1 MEKNTENARPN
12 GKGHIGASVM
22 YLLIVGIAFA
32 IMTAVL
38 LFFPRTEYSELE
50 KRDLAEFPDITDI
63 ESIKKDPA
71 KFTASVSSWF
81 SDTEP
86 YRDELMTMSM
96 SIRGAMKGDFRSE
109 EETVSFRPADTAVA
123 AVKSD
128 KTDNSKTSGN
138 PDISDN
144 TGESENPEISDN
156 GENTYNGEAP
166 AADDDD
172 DDINDGKAK
181 LGSSGT
187 IIIGKGDKVRALM
200 AFGGTAKGGGGYVDL
215 LNTLADQFPGKNVY
229 AMVAPLAT
237 EYYLPAKAAKASSPQ
252 KPFIYSVRDRLSP
265 KVKFV
270 DVYDELLKHKKE
282 DIYLRTDHHWAGLGG
297 YYAAKR
303 LAETAG
309 VPFRGLD
316 AYDRHEIKNFVGSM
330 YGYSKDIS
338 VKNAPETFVYY
349 TPNQVDY
356 DAQFVC
362 YTLNKNFKIIR
373 ESKPFKGS
381 FFKKFKDGSGNAYLT
396 FIGTDQAYVKVKTST
411 PGNRKILI
419 IKDSYGNAVPGNLF
433 YSFNE
438 VHVIDFRY
446 FTHNLKD
453 YVNKNGITDIAV
465 CFNVFNAYSS
475 GSTSKVKKMLTQA
488 GGIPASSDNDSKSKA
503 TKQDAIQEKS
513 KTESVKTES
522 KDEESAAP
530 VIEQP
535 VKETEQPDKAKET
548 DETKKEESP
557 ATPEKPEEE

>member
-1 MEKNTENARPN
+1 MDNNQTENQAPK
-12 GKGHIGASVM
+12 GKHGASVM
-22 YLLIVGIAFA
+22 YITMVGIFFV
-32 IMTAVL
+32 VL
-38 LFFPRTEYSELE
+38 TIVFLFFPRSAYSELE
-50 KRDLAEFPDITDI
+50 KRDLAEFPDISDI
-63 ESIKKDPA
+63 EKIKKDPA
-71 KFTASVSSWF
+71 KFTSEVSSWF

-96 SIRGAMKGDFRSE
+96 KIRGAMKGDFRSD
-109 EETVSFRPADTAVA
+109 EETVSFRPADSGANPASEAT
-123 AVKSD
+123 D
-128 KTDNSKTSGN
+128 KKEDQQAS
-138 PDISDN
+138 
-144 TGESENPEISDN
+144 ESIDSN
-156 GENTYNGEAP
+156 EASEAEP
-166 AADDDD
+166 STEAEDTEEDDDM
-172 DDINDGKAK
+172 NDGKAK

-215 LNTLADQFPGKNVY
+215 LNTLANEFPNSNVY

-237 EYYLPAKAAKASSPQ
+237 EYYLPEKAAKASNPQ
-252 KPFIYSVRDRLSP
+252 KPFIYSIRDRLSP

-309 VPFRGLD
+309 VPFKGLD
-316 AYDRHEIKNFVGSM
+316 AYDRHEIKGFVGSM

-349 TPNQVDY
+349 TPNQVGY
-356 DAQFVC
+356 DAEFVA

-373 ESKPFKGS
+373 ESKPFKS
-381 FFKKFKDGSGNAYLT
+381 AFFKKFKDGNGNAYLT

-411 PGNRKILI
+411 PGNRKLLI

-475 GSTSKVKKMLTQA
+475 GSASKVKKMLTQS
-488 GGIPASSDNDSKSKA
+488 GGIPAV
-503 TKQDAIQEKS
+503 
-513 KTESVKTES
+513 TESDTKPKEKKQPKETAPTEKKETAVEESQATPAIETTTQEPETPQKEETPVTEPVKTE
-522 KDEESAAP
+522 E
-530 VIEQP
+530 
-535 VKETEQPDKAKET
+535 
-548 DETKKEESP
+548 
-557 ATPEKPEEE
+557 

>member
-1 MEKNTENARPN
+1 MENHTETDIPK
-12 GKGHIGASVM
+12 GKGKHGASVM
-22 YLLIVGIAFA
+22 YITTVGVFFI
-32 IMTAVL
+32 ILTAVF
-38 LFFPRTEYSELE
+38 LFFPRSAYSELE
-50 KRDLAEFPDITDI
+50 KRDLAEFPDISDI
-63 ESIKKDPA
+63 EKIKQDPA
-71 KFTASVSSWF
+71 KFTSEVSSWF

-96 SIRGAMKGDFRSE
+96 KIRGAMKADFRSE
-109 EETVSFRPADTAVA
+109 EETVSFRPAEAAVA

-128 KTDNSKTSGN
+128 DSKNSDNSAT
-138 PDISDN
+138 PDNADN
-144 TGESENPEISDN
+144 AD
-156 GENTYNGEAP
+156 NTYNGEAP

-172 DDINDGKAK
+172 DEDIEDGKAK

-215 LNTLADQFPGKNVY
+215 LNTLANEFPNSNVY

-237 EYYLPAKAAKASSPQ
+237 EYYLPAKAAKASNPQ
-252 KPFIYSVRDRLSP
+252 KPFIYSIRDRLSP

-309 VPFRGLD
+309 VPFKGLD
-316 AYDRHEIKNFVGSM
+316 AYDKHVVKNFVGSM

-338 VKNAPETFVYY
+338 VKKAPEDFVYY
-349 TPNQVDY
+349 VPNQVGF
-356 DAQFVC
+356 DAQFVS
-362 YTLNKNFKIIR
+362 YTLNKNFKIVR
-373 ESKPFKGS
+373 ESKPYKS
-381 FFKKFKDGSGNAYLT
+381 AFFKKFKDGSGNAYLT

-411 PGNRKILI
+411 PGNRKLLI

-446 FTHNLKD
+446 FTHNLKE

-475 GSTSKVKKMLTQA
+475 GSASKVKKMLTQS
-488 GGIPASSDNDSKSKA
+488 GGIPAVADSDSKPKPQ
-503 TKQDAIQEKS
+503 KQEKDKPEPEKTVNAVEETS
-513 KTESVKTES
+513 STPTIETTTQEQPETPQNPQKEETPTVPEKTE
-522 KDEESAAP
+522 EE
-530 VIEQP
+530 
-535 VKETEQPDKAKET
+535 
-548 DETKKEESP
+548 
-557 ATPEKPEEE
+557 

>member
-1 MEKNTENARPN
+1 MK
-12 GKGHIGASVM
+12 GKGSHGASVM
-22 YLLIVGIAFA
+22 YISTVGIVFV
-32 IMTAVL
+32 ILTVVF
-38 LFFPRTEYSELE
+38 LFFPRSAYSELE
-50 KRDLAEFPDITDI
+50 KRDLAEFPDISNF
-63 ESIKKDPA
+63 EEIKKDPG
-71 KFTASVSSWF
+71 KFTAEVSSWF

-96 SIRGAMKGDFRSE
+96 KIRGAMKGDFRSE
-109 EETVSFRPADTAVA
+109 DETISFRPSETAA
-123 AVKSD
+123 
-128 KTDNSKTSGN
+128 N
-138 PDISDN
+138 PAS
-144 TGESENPEISDN
+144 ESEDTHEDLE
-156 GENTYNGEAP
+156 ENHQDSSEPSTATEEAP
-166 AADDDD
+166 IASADDDD

-215 LNTLADQFPGKNVY
+215 LNTLANDFPNCKVY

-237 EYYLPAKAAKASSPQ
+237 EYYLPAKAAKASNPQ
-252 KPFIYSVRDRLSP
+252 KPFIYSIRDRLSP

-270 DVYDELLKHKKE
+270 DIYDELLQHKKE

-309 VPFRGLD
+309 VPFKGLD
-316 AYDRHEIKNFVGSM
+316 AYDRHEIKGFVGSM

-338 VKNAPETFVYY
+338 VKKAPETFVYY
-349 TPNQVDY
+349 TPNQVGY
-356 DAQFVC
+356 DAQFVA

-373 ESKPFKGS
+373 ESKPYKS
-381 FFKKFKDGSGNAYLT
+381 AFFKKFKDGSGNAYLT

-411 PGNRKILI
+411 PGNRKLLL

-465 CFNVFNAYSS
+465 CFNVFNAYSN
-475 GSTSKVKKMLTQA
+475 GSASKVKKMITQA
-488 GGIPASSDNDSKSKA
+488 GGIPASSESDTKSA
-503 TKQDAIQEKS
+503 TPKKEVAPQPTPNQEETQEPVT
-513 KTESVKTES
+513 TEQTV
-522 KDEESAAP
+522 EEPA
-530 VIEQP
+530 EQP
-535 VKETEQPDKAKET
+535 VKEEPVTNPV
-548 DETKKEESP
+548 
-557 ATPEKPEEE
+557 TPEKTEKE

>member
-1 MEKNTENARPN
+1 MEQTTENERPK

-22 YLLIVGIAFA
+22 YIIIVGIAFA
-32 IMTAVL
+32 IMTAVFV
-38 LFFPRTEYSELE
+38 FFPRTKYSELE
-50 KRDLAEFPDITDI
+50 KRDLAEFPDISDVETI
-63 ESIKKDPA
+63 RKDPA
-71 KFTASVSSWF
+71 KFTAGISTWF

-86 YRDELMTMSM
+86 YRDELMTLSM
-96 SIRGAMKGDFRSE
+96 SIRGAMKGDFRPE
-109 EETVSFRPADTAVA
+109 EETVSFRPADTAE
-123 AVKSD
+123 AVQGGDPEKGADNTASPKED
-128 KTDNSKTSGN
+128 QATDN
-138 PDISDN
+138 
-144 TGESENPEISDN
+144 PEA
-156 GENTYNGEAP
+156 TYNGESAP
-166 AADDDD
+166 ADDDD

-200 AFGGTAKGGGGYVDL
+200 AFGGSAKGGGGYVDL
-215 LNTLADQFPGKNVY
+215 LNTLADQFPNAKVY

-237 EYYLPAKAAKASSPQ
+237 EYYLPEKAAKASHPQ

-270 DVYDELLKHKKE
+270 DIYDELLKHKKE

-297 YYAAKR
+297 YYAAKK

-309 VPFRGLD
+309 VPFKGLD
-316 AYDRHEIKNFVGSM
+316 AYDRHEIKGFVGSM

-349 TPNQVDY
+349 TPNQVSY
-356 DAQFVC
+356 DAEFVS
-362 YTLNKNFKIIR
+362 YTLNKDFRIVR
-373 ESKPFKGS
+373 ESKPYKS
-381 FFKKFKDGSGNAYLT
+381 AFFKKFKDGSGNAYLT

-411 PGNRKILI
+411 PGSRRLLI

-453 YVNKNGITDIAV
+453 YVDKNGITDIAV

-475 GSTSKVKKMLTQA
+475 GSASKVKKMLTQK
-488 GGIPASSDNDSKSKA
+488 GGIAAPSPSESRPKESKA
-503 TKQDAIQEKS
+503 EQKQEKPMPQPAQ
-513 KTESVKTES
+513 
-522 KDEESAAP
+522 ESAATDEATATA
-530 VIEQP
+530 VEQP
-535 VKETEQPDKAKET
+535 AKETEQP
-548 DETKKEESP
+548 KEETP
-557 ATPEKPEEE
+557 ATPEKTEEE

>member
-1 MEKNTENARPN
+1 MTDKKTENEIPH
-12 GKGHIGASVM
+12 GKGKHGASVM
-22 YLLIVGIAFA
+22 YISTVGIFF
-32 IMTAVL
+32 VL
-38 LFFPRTEYSELE
+38 LTIVFLFFPRSAYSELE
-50 KRDLAEFPDITDI
+50 KRDLAEFPDISNI
-63 ESIKKDPA
+63 EKIKQDPA
-71 KFTASVSSWF
+71 KFTSEVSSWF

-86 YRDELMTMSM
+86 YRDEFMTMSM
-96 SIRGAMKGDFRSE
+96 KIRGAMKGDFRSD
-109 EETVSFRPADTAVA
+109 EETVSFRPAESATNPV
-123 AVKSD
+123 SD
-128 KTDNSKTSGN
+128 MDEKDSHVQESMDSNEPGETSVSTEAD
-138 PDISDN
+138 DI
-144 TGESENPEISDN
+144 
-156 GENTYNGEAP
+156 
-166 AADDDD
+166 DDDD
-172 DDINDGKAK
+172 DVNDGKAK

-215 LNTLADQFPGKNVY
+215 LNTLANEFPNANVY

-237 EYYLPAKAAKASSPQ
+237 EYYLPEKAAKASNPQ
-252 KPFIYSVRDRLSP
+252 KPFIYSIRDRLSP

-270 DVYDELLKHKKE
+270 DIYDELLKHKKE

-309 VPFRGLD
+309 VPFKGLD
-316 AYDRHEIKNFVGSM
+316 AYDRHEIKGFVGSM

-349 TPNQVDY
+349 TPNQVGY
-356 DAQFVC
+356 DAEFVA
-362 YTLNKNFKIIR
+362 YTLNKNFKIVR
-373 ESKPFKGS
+373 ESKPYKS
-381 FFKKFKDGSGNAYLT
+381 AFFKKFKDGSGNAYLT

-411 PGNRKILI
+411 PSNRKLLI

-475 GSTSKVKKMLTQA
+475 GSTSKVKKMLTQS
-488 GGIPASSDNDSKSKA
+488 GGIPAISDAD
-503 TKQDAIQEKS
+503 TKPKHAKKENSVQSAA
-513 KTESVKTES
+513 KTESNQEQASPAQQMEETPLQEPEKAEPITTPASPDKTE
-522 KDEESAAP
+522 EE
-530 VIEQP
+530 
-535 VKETEQPDKAKET
+535 
-548 DETKKEESP
+548 
-557 ATPEKPEEE
+557 

>member
-1 MEKNTENARPN
+1 MEQNTENAQPK

-22 YLLIVGIAFA
+22 YILIVGIAFA
-32 IMTAVL
+32 IMTVVFV
-38 LFFPRTEYSELE
+38 FFPRTEYSELE
-50 KRDLAEFPDITDI
+50 KRDLAEFPDVSDI
-63 ESIKKDPA
+63 ESIMKEPA
-71 KFTASVSSWF
+71 KFTAGVSSWF

-96 SIRGAMKGDFRSE
+96 NIRGAMKGDFRSE
-109 EETVSFRPADTAVA
+109 EETVSFRPAETAVA
-123 AVKSD
+123 AAKPEESKSSE
-128 KTDNSKTSGN
+128 KTEVSEN
-138 PDISDN
+138 SDN
-144 TGESENPEISDN
+144 TES
-156 GENTYNGEAP
+156 TYNGESPAP
-166 AADDDD
+166 DDDEE

-215 LNTLADQFPGKNVY
+215 LNTLADQFPEKNVY

-237 EYYLPAKAAKASSPQ
+237 EYYLPSKAAKASSPQ

-270 DVYDELLKHKKE
+270 DIYDELLKHKKE

-349 TPNQVDY
+349 TPNQVGY
-356 DAQFVC
+356 DAEFVS
-362 YTLNKNFKIIR
+362 YTLNKNFKIVR
-373 ESKPFKGS
+373 ESKPYKS
-381 FFKKFKDGSGNAYLT
+381 AFFKKFKDGSGNAYLT
-396 FIGTDQAYVKVKTST
+396 FIGTDQAFVKVKTST
-411 PGNRKILI
+411 PGNRKLLI

-475 GSTSKVKKMLTQA
+475 GSASKVKKMLTQT
-488 GGIPASSDNDSKSKA
+488 GGIPAPSPSDSKA
-503 TKQDAIQEKS
+503 NPTKTGKS
-513 KTESVKTES
+513 PNNTKPDQVKTES
-522 KDEESAAP
+522 SSEETAAP
-530 VIEQP
+530 VIDQP
-535 VKETEQPDKAKET
+535 AKES
-548 DETKKEESP
+548 EESKTEATP
-557 ATPEKPEEE
+557 VVTPEKTEEE

>member
-1 MEKNTENARPN
+1 MENHTETDIPK
-12 GKGHIGASVM
+12 GKGKHGASVM
-22 YLLIVGIAFA
+22 YITTVGVFFI
-32 IMTAVL
+32 ILTAVF
-38 LFFPRTEYSELE
+38 LFFPRSAYSELE
-50 KRDLAEFPDITDI
+50 KRDLAEFPDISDI
-63 ESIKKDPA
+63 EKIKQDPA
-71 KFTASVSSWF
+71 KFTSEVSSWF

-96 SIRGAMKGDFRSE
+96 KIRGAMKADFRSE
-109 EETVSFRPADTAVA
+109 EETVSFRPAEAAVA

-128 KTDNSKTSGN
+128 DSKNSDNSAT
-138 PDISDN
+138 PDNADN
-144 TGESENPEISDN
+144 AD
-156 GENTYNGEAP
+156 NTYNGEAP
-166 AADDDD
+166 AADDDND
-172 DDINDGKAK
+172 EDIEDGKAK

-215 LNTLADQFPGKNVY
+215 LNTLANEFPNSNVY

-237 EYYLPAKAAKASSPQ
+237 EYYLPAKAAKASNPQ
-252 KPFIYSVRDRLSP
+252 KPFIYSIRDRLSP

-282 DIYLRTDHHWAGLGG
+282 DIFLRTDHHWAGLGG

-309 VPFRGLD
+309 VPFKGLD
-316 AYDRHEIKNFVGSM
+316 AYDKHVVKNFVGSM

-338 VKNAPETFVYY
+338 VKKAPEDFVYY
-349 TPNQVDY
+349 VPNQVGF
-356 DAQFVC
+356 DAQFVS
-362 YTLNKNFKIIR
+362 YTLNKNFKIVR
-373 ESKPFKGS
+373 ESKPYKS
-381 FFKKFKDGSGNAYLT
+381 AFFKKFKDGSGNAYLT

-411 PGNRKILI
+411 PGNRKLLI

-446 FTHNLKD
+446 FTHNLKE

-475 GSTSKVKKMLTQA
+475 GSASKVKKMLTQS
-488 GGIPASSDNDSKSKA
+488 GGIPAVADSDSKPKPQ
-503 TKQDAIQEKS
+503 KQEKDKPEPEKTVNAVEETS
-513 KTESVKTES
+513 STPTIETTTQEQPETPQNPQKEETPTVPEKTE
-522 KDEESAAP
+522 EE
-530 VIEQP
+530 
-535 VKETEQPDKAKET
+535 
-548 DETKKEESP
+548 
-557 ATPEKPEEE
+557 